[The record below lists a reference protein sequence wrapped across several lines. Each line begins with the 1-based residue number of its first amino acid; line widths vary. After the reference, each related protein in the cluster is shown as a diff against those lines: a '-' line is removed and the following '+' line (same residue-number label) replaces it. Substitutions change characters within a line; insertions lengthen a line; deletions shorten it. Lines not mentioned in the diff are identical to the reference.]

1 MKRTIC
7 RVLNAFPGAFYRTP
21 GKDSLP
27 KARAR
32 ASRQSNPPGKS
43 AFAGGRA
50 PGKVQPSANNLLCR
64 RPTPDKTR
72 PSAKVVGGLMAN
84 GRQPLPRVTPLGTRQ
99 RIFFKNF
106 FAGCLLP
113 AKKPL
118 PGAKLSFRQNI
129 FFIFCFLA
137 LFFCV
142 HLIQ

>member
-7 RVLNAFPGAFYRTP
+7 RVLNALPEFFYRTP

-32 ASRQSNPPGKS
+32 AFRQSNPPGKS

-64 RPTPDKTR
+64 RPTPGKTR
-72 PSAKVVGGLMAN
+72 PSAKVVGGVMAN
-84 GRQPLPRVTPLGTRQ
+84 GRQPLTKD
-99 RIFFKNF
+99 FFLNF

-118 PGAKLSFRQNI
+118 PGAKLSSRQNI
-129 FFIFCFLA
+129 F
-137 LFFCV
+137 LFFVFWLYFFVCT
-142 HLIQ
+142 